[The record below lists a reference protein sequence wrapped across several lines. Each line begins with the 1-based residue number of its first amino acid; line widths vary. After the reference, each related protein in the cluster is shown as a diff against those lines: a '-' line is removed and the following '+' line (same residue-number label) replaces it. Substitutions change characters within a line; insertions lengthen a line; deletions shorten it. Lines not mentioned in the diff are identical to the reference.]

1 MMQRLIDGWVT
12 MPKWWKGFYI
22 TSLVAL
28 ILFTAMTRDGQ
39 YALMVAFIWASMIA
53 FALWSSEK
61 LKARMGASASRPRDD
76 ESEREWRRR
85 R

>member
-1 MMQRLIDGWVT
+1 MQRLVDGWVT

-22 TSLVAL
+22 TFMVTVV
-28 ILFTAMTRDGQ
+28 LFTAMTRDGQ
-39 YALMVAFIWASMIA
+39 FALMVAFIWASMIA

-61 LKARMGASASRPRDD
+61 LKERMRTNSTRPRDD